1 MSTHYSV
8 NRVTL
13 SNNERINTNFNDFMN
28 ENKDWLKEEITENT
42 TKTYRCVFDGSSYG
56 WFDLDENENIQ
67 SVWRYGGNYIK
78 EILDSLDGFLSNQI
92 DTETY
97 QNYKNDVGIDIFRY
111 TIISEYNFDSLEF
124 EIKKLGKE
132 VWNKIFTDYEWDKM
146 LNDDLGRILDCFWSE
161 LMIYENEETLKH
173 STLNTLINKH
183 SKTMFPYIDDDFIIK
198 NLKHYNEVK
207 EEILPKINKL
217 KESLNSETPITS

>member
-56 WFDLDENENIQ
+56 WIYLDDNENIE
-67 SVWRYGGNYIK
+67 SVCRYGGNYIK
-78 EILDSLDGFLSNQI
+78 PIIQTVYHYLENQI
-92 DTETY
+92 DKETISV
-97 QNYKNDVGIDIFRY
+97 YKKYDIDILQY
-111 TIISEYNFDSLEF
+111 LVMIEYDFGEKEF

-132 VWNKIFTDYEWDKM
+132 VWDKIFTHYKWNEM
-146 LNDDLGRILDCFWSE
+146 LNDDLDFILDCFGDE
-161 LMIYENEETLKH
+161 LNDNENIETLKH
-173 STLNTLINKH
+173 STLNTLISKH
-183 SKTMFPYIDDDFIIK
+183 SKTMFPFIDNDFIEKNIK
-198 NLKHYNEVK
+198 HFNDVRDSVFDT
-207 EEILPKINKL
+207 KINKL
-217 KESLNSETPITS
+217 KESLI